1 MKKDY
6 ENLGDRFKR
15 VNIVNDQVSNW
26 AKRVYTKFGN
36 FTDDQIFQQEPTDI
50 VKIFH
55 AMQACTAAELG
66 QMAEQKQTPQEAA
79 GVDYMD
85 DEYSEFNN
93 EEYRMRNVR
102 LRPSSGLTHADET
115 RDGR

>member
-1 MKKDY
+1 M
-6 ENLGDRFKR
+6 R
-15 VNIVNDQVSNW
+15 
-26 AKRVYTKFGN
+26 
-36 FTDDQIFQQEPTDI
+36 
-50 VKIFH
+50 
-55 AMQACTAAELG
+55 
-66 QMAEQKQTPQEAA
+66 EQKQTPNEAA

-115 RDGR
+115 KDGRQSNISRGGGADATGDEAEANNENLMMLDLNQQRMKVKMRLRDYNEKVKQKKLLEEKAAKNK